1 MKKDIFD
8 LLKVLETKSENIN
21 NIFGCCDFL
30 DNEISILWKII
41 EESYGIKNSPDES
54 SEILFSFGCGE
65 ISKKQ
70 AQNKLQKLGITQ
82 NTFLKSKT
90 NLIK

>member
-8 LLKVLETKSENIN
+8 LLKALELKSENIN
-21 NIFGCCDFL
+21 NLFGCNDFL
-30 DNEISILWKII
+30 DNEISILWELI

-54 SEILFSFGCGE
+54 NEILYSFGCGE

-70 AQNKLQKLGITQ
+70 AQNKLKKIAIKQ
-82 NTFLKSKT
+82 NV
-90 NLIK
+90 

>member
-30 DNEISILWKII
+30 DNEISILWEVI
-41 EESYGIKNSPDES
+41 EESYGIKNNTDES
-54 SEILFSFGCGE
+54 TEILYSFGCGE

-70 AQNKLQKLGITQ
+70 AQNKLKKIAIKQ
-82 NTFLKSKT
+82 NG
-90 NLIK
+90 